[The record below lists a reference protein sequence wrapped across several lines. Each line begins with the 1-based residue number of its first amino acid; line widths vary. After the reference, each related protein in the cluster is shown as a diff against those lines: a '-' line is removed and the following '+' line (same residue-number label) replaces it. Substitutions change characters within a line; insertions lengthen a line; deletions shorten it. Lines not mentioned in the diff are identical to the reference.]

1 MRMGRCDLSCP
12 RGSRASLLCWAW
24 PTAPPG
30 AHLDHGWTRQH
41 IHFAR
46 VLECWCCALHFGWGV
61 SVPHARLY
69 IRGVICMKLG
79 RPLSALHSA
88 APSASTARAR
98 RAPAATAAALAGTRR
113 QIILPTVQ
121 CGSAPWHRRSGWALL
136 THRHTSWPSRQRA
149 GGAPPMRMLR
159 QGPGSCSKPTYPWLE
174 MARTRGLP
182 TARSCGGWR
191 CGVARASGSQSTSL
205 ACTSKATSSSSCTAR
220 AAWVREAPTQPPV
233 CTRLTAR

>member
-1 MRMGRCDLSCP
+1 MGRCDLSCP
-12 RGSRASLLCWAW
+12 RGSRASLLCWAL
-24 PTAPPG
+24 PTGGTSRSPC
-30 AHLDHGWTRQH
+30 WTAALL
-41 IHFAR
+41 HFAR

-61 SVPHARLY
+61 SVLARASLYYVVSCASRSSAGCPPFGRAERQRHARPRA
-69 IRGVICMKLG
+69 IRHG
-79 RPLSALHSA
+79 RSA
-88 APSASTARAR
+88 RWN
-98 RAPAATAAALAGTRR
+98 RR

-136 THRHTSWPSRQRA
+136 THRHTSWPSRQNA

-205 ACTSKATSSSSCTAR
+205 ACTSKASSSSSCTAR

-233 CTRLTAR
+233 CTRSAAP